1 MTLEPIRGWLRSPA
15 PTFALV
21 AIIASIAFLVSFDA
35 ISAYAVR
42 VGAFPPA
49 LWWSAPLLVDTFT
62 VAGGWVVYA
71 RSGSAGVTW
80 RHLVYPWSVVA
91 AGSAVSIAVNVAH
104 APAHPAARALA
115 ALPPVALLAS
125 LELVMGEARR
135 LRGVRTEGNPAH
147 PAARAT
153 VRELLEADPEVSAR
167 VVQAATGVTRGRAYE
182 LLREERAAAS
192 NGHREGVSVSPAP

>member
-1 MTLEPIRGWLRSPA
+1 MLDAIRRWLRSPGPA
-15 PTFALV
+15 FVLV
-21 AIIASIAFLVSFDA
+21 SIIAGIAFLVSFDA

-49 LWWSAPLLVDTFT
+49 LWWAAPLLVDTFT

-71 RSGSAGVTW
+71 RSGTAGTTW
-80 RHLVYPWSVVA
+80 RLLVYPWAVVA
-91 AGSAVSIAVNVAH
+91 AGSAVSIAVNIAH
-104 APAHPAARALA
+104 APAHPASRMLA

-135 LRGVRTEGNPAH
+135 LRGERTSAQPGRPA
-147 PAARAT
+147 REI
-153 VRELLEADPEVSAR
+153 VRELLAADPEVAAG
-167 VVQAATGVTRGRAYE
+167 VVQAAAGVGRGRAYE

-192 NGHREGVSVSPAP
+192 NGHREGVTV